1 MISKLVSYGQK
12 YLVASS
18 QQRFLT
24 TLSDNGQMRHM
35 NGRVEVND
43 GYNWMPYENE
53 GYVGLTPEAIQ
64 ILDWA
69 KIKMMEDI
77 IETEMI
83 KKYPALKTAK
93 DKFDLIKQFCK
104 AEEDL
109 DKQKQI

>member
-1 MISKLVSYGQK
+1 MISKIVSYGQK

-18 QQRFLT
+18 QQRFFN
-24 TLSDNGQMRHM
+24 TLSDCGQMRYM
-35 NGRVEVND
+35 NGRIEMND
-43 GYNWMPYENE
+43 GYSWIPFENE
-53 GYVGLTPEAIQ
+53 GYVGLTEEAIQ

-69 KIKMMEDI
+69 KIKMMEEQLEI
-77 IETEMI
+77 AMI
-83 KKYPALKTAK
+83 AKYPALKTAK